1 MLKLIFFFSEKDIDE
16 VLQTHT
22 VFTNVSKGQVAK
34 KEDLV
39 KAFGTDNQT
48 DICKEILKKGELQ
61 VSDKERQ
68 SQIDMMFKDIA
79 NTVAQK
85 CINPEL
91 KRPYPISIIQDAM
104 KKAHFSVK
112 LTQNSKQQ
120 ALQVIKMLKEI
131 MPIERAQMK
140 IRIVATASY
149 GKKLKEKVQQIDS
162 FKLDEENMN
171 DDQMSVQFFVDP
183 GEYRK
188 IEEMVRSES
197 KGSAYLEILSYSEM
211 VLAEE
216 NL

>member
-1 MLKLIFFFSEKDIDE
+1 M
-16 VLQTHT
+16 
-22 VFTNVSKGQVAK
+22 
-34 KEDLV
+34 

-68 SQIDMMFKDIA
+68 SQIDMTFKEIA
-79 NTVAQK
+79 NIVAQK

-120 ALQVIKMLKEI
+120 ALQVIKMLKEH

-149 GKKLKEKVQQIDS
+149 GKKMKEKLQQIDS
-162 FKLDEENMN
+162 FKLDDENMN
-171 DDQMSVQFFVDP
+171 DDQISVQFFVDP
-183 GEYRK
+183 GEYRH

-197 KGSAYLEILSYSEM
+197 KGTAYLEILSYSEM